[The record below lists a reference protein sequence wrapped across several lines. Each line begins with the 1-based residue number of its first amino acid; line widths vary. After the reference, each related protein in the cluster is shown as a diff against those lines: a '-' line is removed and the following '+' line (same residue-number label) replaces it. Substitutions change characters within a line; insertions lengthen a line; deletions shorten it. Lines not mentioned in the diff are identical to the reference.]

1 MRRIFSDRRSLL
13 TAAAFFLAAAE
24 PAAGDDIDHNEVLRL
39 LQEGH
44 ILSLG
49 EITAAVRAKVPGE
62 VLEVEL
68 EKEDG
73 LYVYEF
79 KILGPNGRVQEVEV
93 DAATG
98 KILDIEDD
106 D

>member
-1 MRRIFSDRRSLL
+1 MRPRFFDRRSLL
-13 TAAAFFLAAAE
+13 AGAALLIAAAGTAF
-24 PAAGDDIDHNEVLRL
+24 GDDIDHDEALRL
-39 LQEGH
+39 FQQGR
-44 ILSLG
+44 ILSLT
-49 EITAAVRAKVPGE
+49 EITTAVRAKVPGE

-68 EKEDG
+68 ERDG

-79 KILGPNGRVQEVEV
+79 KILKPDGRVQEVEI

-98 KILDIEDD
+98 RIIKIEDD